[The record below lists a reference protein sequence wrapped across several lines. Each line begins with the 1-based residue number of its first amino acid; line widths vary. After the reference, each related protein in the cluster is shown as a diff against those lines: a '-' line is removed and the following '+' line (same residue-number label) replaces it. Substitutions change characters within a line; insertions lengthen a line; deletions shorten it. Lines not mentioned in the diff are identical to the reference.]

1 MRPLFLTAALATFEQ
16 TAYQYDGR
24 ETRIA
29 CLGIHREDRLTAFAD
44 PRDVASSG
52 GAVTTGRTLE
62 LEVFLDEDI
71 RKPHLL

>member
-1 MRPLFLTAALATFEQ
+1 MRPLYLTVAIATFEQ

-52 GAVTTGRTLE
+52 GAVTTDHNQQAHPRTRS
-62 LEVFLDEDI
+62 VP
-71 RKPHLL
+71 R